1 MASINS
7 PCHEDWSRMRE
18 APGGRF
24 CDRCDFTVI
33 DVTAMP
39 SGQVGQ
45 FLNHDLP
52 AATDAGRRLCVRA
65 LADRRG
71 FLLRPGWRRL
81 TNGVAAILAMSLV
94 GCGTDDAPPVAQQEP
109 QPAAPTRGAPESG
122 PGEANQERQSTDRH
136 PGRDNGKKNNQLD
149 VVSVPEQSASPTQ
162 PARFHDGL
170 AEPDIA
176 FPWELI
182 DFGHTTG
189 FVALGGIGVSPK
201 QPKPPAPTQA
211 PVPTEPEPNVAPPLP
226 QGKT

>member
-1 MASINS
+1 MASIHS

-39 SGQVGQ
+39 PGQASQ
-45 FLNHDLP
+45 FLNRDLP
-52 AATDAGRRLCVRA
+52 EATGAGRRVCVRA
-65 LADRRG
+65 VADRRG

-94 GCGTDDAPPVAQQEP
+94 GCGTDDAPPVAQQES
-109 QPAAPTRGAPESG
+109 QPAAPTKSAPESG
-122 PGEANQERQSTDRH
+122 PSEVNQEKQSTDRH
-136 PGRDNGKKNNQLD
+136 PGRDNGIDIDLLI
-149 VVSVPEQSASPTQ
+149 SESEQPASPTQ
-162 PARFHDGL
+162 PVKIHDGL
-170 AEPDIA
+170 AEPDIV
-176 FPWELI
+176 FPVERF